1 MKDYATHA
9 LIGDEFQL
17 PSEERLQLTL
27 AEPNNPAAMSQPAV
41 RGVVLNRLR
50 YSLADLMS
58 TERPN
63 IIAALEEVR
72 RVDPARYV
80 GLYIELLQFSMP
92 KLKAVAMEVTD
103 HSPGTKQMTIADLQ
117 RIVSEQ

>member
-1 MKDYATHA
+1 MNDYATHA
-9 LIGDEFQL
+9 LIGDEFQM
-17 PSEERLQLTL
+17 PSEERLQLSLT
-27 AEPNNPAAMSQPAV
+27 EPANPAALTQPAV

-50 YSLADLMS
+50 YSLAELMS
-58 TERPN
+58 TERGN

-72 RVDPARYV
+72 KMNPARYV
-80 GLYIELLQFSMP
+80 ELYIELLQFSMP

-103 HSPGTKQMTIADLQ
+103 NSPNTKQMTIADLQ